1 MSSFI
6 KFFYYA
12 KVLNI
17 RHILFLLQSKVKSVP
32 ENFRQAYH
40 WGTGD
45 YGTISTAAME
55 RFYQLTESD

>member
-1 MSSFI
+1 MTVSWTFDTS
-6 KFFYYA
+6 YSYC
-12 KVLNI
+12 
-17 RHILFLLQSKVKSVP
+17 KVKSVP

-45 YGTISTAAME
+45 HETISTAAME